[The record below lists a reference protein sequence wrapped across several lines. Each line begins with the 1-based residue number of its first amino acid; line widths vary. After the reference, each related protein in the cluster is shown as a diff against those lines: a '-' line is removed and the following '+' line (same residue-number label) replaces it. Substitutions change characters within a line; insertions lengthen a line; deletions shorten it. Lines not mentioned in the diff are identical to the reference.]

1 MGVNDIVSVLQ
12 TSPDFSGKIAHVRVI
27 PEQNA
32 VFRTC
37 SKPFP
42 PPIEDYLRQRDLKL
56 YSHQCEAVEL
66 IRDKKDIIVT
76 TSTASGKTLAFNLPV
91 FELLH
96 NNPQASALYLYPT
109 KALSHDQLKT
119 LQEMERMTGIDVYPS
134 VYDGDTPRERRVII
148 RTRSRIVI
156 SNPHELHCL
165 LPWHHQWAS
174 FYRNLAVVVIDEAH
188 QYRGVFGSNMAFLI
202 RRLRRICRY
211 YGKDPIFIL
220 SSGTIANPVAFSEK
234 LTGKPVTCVSADGSP
249 HGKKQF
255 ILYNPFL
262 RGSTEGASYKE
273 SGKILKACLDARI
286 NTLCFT
292 GSRKMTEIITLM
304 VRDSILR
311 DRKGDP
317 ALVSAYRAGYLPEER
332 RAIENRMKTGD
343 LKGIVSTNALE
354 LGVDIGFLDGVIM
367 TGFPG
372 TIISTWQQA
381 GRAGR
386 SSGDSLAVLV
396 ANPDPLDQYFMNH
409 PEIFFSSTHER
420 AIIDLNNPYIL
431 SGQVLCA
438 SAEIPVKPETD
449 REYFG
454 HDLDSLLASLS
465 REHLVSRTQRGWIY
479 SGTRRPAELTSLSNI
494 NSDLFKIILDGRTI
508 ETMDRSQAFREGHTG
523 AILYHQGEK
532 YLVRSLDLERKI
544 IRIEH
549 TDLDYH
555 TKTIQSV
562 TVEIISEIQSRQI
575 GGCKL
580 SFGDVLVTEQV
591 NAYRIVRYDTII
603 SVEPLELPPLRF
615 RTKALWFRIPE
626 ETCLGLQSENL
637 DCGGSLHGAEHAIIA
652 MMPFYVMCDRRD
664 IGGFSSPVF
673 PGTGDPTVLIYDAYE
688 GGIGL
693 CENAY
698 NLFETIAA
706 TTYDLVHTCGCETGC
721 PSCIY
726 SPKCGSDNKPLDK
739 RGTIL
744 VLGDICDSG
753 PPSTIPGKPG
763 SGTSVMSE

>member
-673 PGTGDPTVLIYDAYE
+673 PGNGDPTVLIYDAYE